1 VIASLRLRLAIWHAA
16 LTGAVVASVCVYSY
30 AIYARAR
37 YDFVDS
43 LLHHSALHVAG
54 ELAVGVPTERIAIIL
69 AARALD
75 TRMQLY
81 REDGSLLIRGSLDAP
96 LVSLTTLA
104 MHRDVP
110 YGVVPRLAPTMHHD
124 LPIAGHYGTVSNQD
138 SERWRVFALPIGSA
152 GVLVAALSLRAIDGA
167 VNMYAWLMLIIGIV
181 ASGASFVVALLLA
194 RRALRPITVLRE
206 TASLIARSREFSKR
220 VPQGT
225 SRDELG
231 SLAVTFNEM
240 LVSLEQAY
248 ATQQRFV
255 SDASHELRAP
265 LTVIQV
271 NLELLKRHEGM
282 PQADRRRALDEAH
295 AETMRLGRLAAD
307 LLLLAR
313 ADAGMPLRQERIE
326 IDRLLL
332 EVLGEMR
339 HLTRGQGLEIV
350 GLTPARV
357 LGDPDRIK
365 QLLVIILDNAIRY
378 TPPSGRIAVSLA
390 CIHDG
395 AVLTFEDTGI
405 GISAEDLPKVFDR
418 FYRADRARARDAGGA
433 GLGLSIARWVAEQ
446 HAAELTLT
454 SELGRGTIVRVRLP
468 LAQ

>member
-1 VIASLRLRLAIWHAA
+1 VIVSLRLRLAIWHAA
-16 LTGAVVASVCVYSY
+16 LTGAVVASVCLYSY

-43 LLHHSALHVAG
+43 ILHHSALHVAG
-54 ELAVGVPTERIAIIL
+54 ELAAGVPPERIATIL
-69 AARALD
+69 AAQALD

-81 REDGSLLIRGSLDAP
+81 REDGTLLIRGSLDAP
-96 LVSLTTLA
+96 PVSLSNLA
-104 MHRDVP
+104 TQGDVP
-110 YGVVPRLAPTMHHD
+110 YGLVLRLAPSMPHD
-124 LPIAGHYGTVSNQD
+124 PPVAGHYGTVSND
-138 SERWRVFALPIGSA
+138 DGERWRVFALPSGSA
-152 GVLVAALSLRAIDGA
+152 GVLVATLSLRAIDGA
-167 VNMYAWLMLIIGIV
+167 VHVYAKLMLIMGLV
-181 ASGASFVVALLLA
+181 GSGASFIVALLLA
-194 RRALRPITVLRE
+194 SRALRPITALRE

-220 VPQGT
+220 VPQVT

-265 LTVIQV
+265 LTVIQA

-307 LLLLAR
+307 LLVLAR
-313 ADAGMPLRQERIE
+313 ADAGMPLRQERVE
-326 IDRLLL
+326 VDRVLL

-339 HLTRGQGLEIV
+339 HLTRGQRLEIV
-350 GLTPARV
+350 ALTPALV

-365 QLLVIILDNAIRY
+365 QLLVIVLDNAIRY
-378 TPPSGRIAVSLA
+378 TPPTGRIGVSLA
-390 CIHDG
+390 RIDDE

-405 GISAEDLPKVFDR
+405 GISAEDLPKVFER

-433 GLGLSIARWVAEQ
+433 GLGLAIARWVADQ
-446 HAAELTLT
+446 HEAELTLT
-454 SELGRGTIVRVRLP
+454 SELGRGTIVSVRFP
-468 LAQ
+468 LAP